1 MPDPNQPLDP
11 SFFAGAGAPPAPP
24 PINPDPT
31 MPAAPDLGTG
41 VPQAQAQANL
51 SVTPQQKAPAGPP
64 QQSMVPALA
73 GFLHQAFGGQ
83 NARGY
88 EAAPPGQPGR
98 PISRLDAF
106 ENFLGNFLSSF
117 ATGMS
122 NAGTGPGA
130 SGRGFGAAVN
140 APYQRQV
147 AQYQMGQQQQA
158 QQSQIA
164 LQQAEAEQKQAQTA
178 QMGQMITLPNG
189 VTMPYGLAQKVYPAM
204 VAGAAKVQAAGV
216 QKQFLSTP
224 FGIYDTKAQK
234 YIEGG
239 MKGAVTVTP
248 EMQKEMNLPDEV
260 VGQKMKV
267 TELAAWMRGQA
278 SQITAVQGANGP
290 ALTRKVLPKGVN
302 TQGLGLGSPAA
313 NTIAVQKQKLAL
325 QKYGDVLQ
333 ALSPGAQKVLEET
346 VPVHQQVN
354 DLMSQ
359 FEAMKDDNTPG
370 KFFKERAL
378 YFAGIH
384 SDIGD

>member
-11 SFFAGAGAPPAPP
+11 SFFAGAGAPPAAA
-24 PINPDPT
+24 PINPDPM

-51 SVTPQQKAPAGPP
+51 SVTPQQKAPA
-64 QQSMVPALA
+64 
-73 GFLHQAFGGQ
+73 
-83 NARGY
+83 
-88 EAAPPGQPGR
+88 GQPGR

-260 VGQKMKV
+260 VG
-267 TELAAWMRGQA
+267 
-278 SQITAVQGANGP
+278 
-290 ALTRKVLPKGVN
+290 
-302 TQGLGLGSPAA
+302 
-313 NTIAVQKQKLAL
+313 
-325 QKYGDVLQ
+325 
-333 ALSPGAQKVLEET
+333 
-346 VPVHQQVN
+346 
-354 DLMSQ
+354 
-359 FEAMKDDNTPG
+359 
-370 KFFKERAL
+370 
-378 YFAGIH
+378 
-384 SDIGD
+384 